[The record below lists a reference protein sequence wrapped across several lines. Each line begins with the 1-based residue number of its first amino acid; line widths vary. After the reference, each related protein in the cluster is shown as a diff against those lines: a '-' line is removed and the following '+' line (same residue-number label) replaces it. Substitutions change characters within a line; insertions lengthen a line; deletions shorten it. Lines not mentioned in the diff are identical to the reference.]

1 MPGQSIVHT
10 LQSLLIQPKVID
22 QQLKEFNTLN
32 IFWKL
37 FPGCWICSN
46 IDLFDCLFY
55 IAGQQQKLQRPV
67 VQELIGD
74 EMTARLLTLIKTE
87 GANIFDAT
95 KTTIIHRAI
104 FMRNPN
110 GVLEG
115 ILVVLHVVT

>member
-1 MPGQSIVHT
+1 MGIVHT

-22 QQLKEFNTLN
+22 QRLKEFNTLN

-55 IAGQQQKLQRPV
+55 IAGQQQKLQCPV
-67 VQELIGD
+67 EQELIGD

-115 ILVVLHVVT
+115 ILIVLHVVT